1 MGSFDGVNQLVM
13 SAIINKF
20 NPLLILYNN
29 FKGGKT
35 ASIQIGLDLFFFFC
49 GPALLEIIIFSE
61 LTNSSL

>member
-35 ASIQIGLDLFFFFC
+35 ASIQIGLDLVFFC